1 MQPNEL
7 IEAARLLARTGGG
20 SAAPQTYLR
29 RAVSTAHYGLF
40 HCLCRAAADTLVG
53 EAGDGD
59 ATWARVY
66 RGLDHGS
73 AKRTCRNA
81 AFLAELPEELRF
93 FAEAFAALQEKR
105 HIADYEPNAP
115 FRTSQVEED
124 IDLADLAIARFRAAP
139 PRDRRTLA
147 AAVLFERRA

>member
-1 MQPNEL
+1 M
-7 IEAARLLARTGGG
+7 RRRWLA
-20 SAAPQTYLR
+20 LR
-29 RAVSTAHYGLF
+29 VHDRNPLDAVSTAYYGLF
-40 HCLCRAAADTLVG
+40 HCLCRTVADTLVG

-59 ATWARVY
+59 ATWTRVY
-66 RGLDHGS
+66 RALNHGS

-81 AFLAELPEELRF
+81 AFLARLPEELRF
-93 FAEAFAALQEKR
+93 FAETFAALQEKR

-124 IDLADLAIARFRAAP
+124 IDLADLAIASFRAAP
-139 PRDRRTLA
+139 PHDRRALA